1 MRLDRAGTPFLV
13 VGENI
18 HATRV
23 LKRAGRH
30 AAELEDGTVAIAF
43 SAADGS
49 RALLPVHP
57 DLAAARDFAA
67 GRIKHVASAILW
79 GLEGGARA
87 DLAAAYVRSMAA
99 RQEAA
104 GADWLDLNADEV
116 ASDSGTRA
124 RGMAWLVEVVEATA
138 GVPVSIDSSDV
149 AVLAAGVAASSQ
161 PVGPLLLNSASLERP
176 EVLEL
181 AAATGCAVVL
191 AASGRAGMPADA
203 EERVA
208 NAIALVE
215 QAMARQIPP
224 SLLYVD
230 PLVLPVA
237 VEPDAPGH
245 VLEAARQLRGEYGD
259 TIHLTG
265 GLSNVSFGLPERR
278 LLNDVFIDLAA
289 EGGIDGGIIDPVA
302 SDLARV
308 FAADRTSEPYRL
320 AADLLLGRDPFGG
333 EYVAAFRAGRL
344 SPDAAAAG

>member
-1 MRLDRAGTPFLV
+1 VRPDRSGTPFRI

-18 HATRV
+18 HATRI

-30 AAELEDGTVAIAF
+30 AAELEDGGVGIAF
-43 SAADGS
+43 DAADGT
-49 RALLPVHP
+49 RRVLPVHP
-57 DLAAARDFAA
+57 DIAAGRDFAA
-67 GRIKHVASAILW
+67 GKIKHVASAIRW
-79 GLEGGARA
+79 GLGGGEHA
-87 DLAAAYVRSMAA
+87 DLAADYIRSMAA

-116 ASDSGTRA
+116 APDSQVRTRA
-124 RGMAWLVEVVEATA
+124 MAWLVGVVEATA

-149 AVLAAGVAASSQ
+149 AVLAAGVAASTQ
-161 PVGPLLLNSASLERP
+161 PAGRLLLNSASLERP

-181 AAATGCAVVL
+181 AAASGCAVIL
-191 AASGRAGMPADA
+191 GAAGRTGMPANADQ
-203 EERVA
+203 RVA
-208 NAIALVE
+208 NAVALVE
-215 QAMARQIPP
+215 EAMARQIAPE
-224 SLLYVD
+224 LLYVD

-245 VLEAARQLRGEYGD
+245 VLAAARQLRAQYGD

-289 EGGIDGGIIDPVA
+289 EAGIDSGIIDPIA
-302 SDLARV
+302 SDLGRV
-308 FAADRTSEPYRL
+308 FGADRDSEPYRL

-344 SPDAAAAG
+344 SAGAVEA

>member
-1 MRLDRAGTPFLV
+1 MRPDRSGTPFLV

-23 LKRAGRH
+23 LKRGGRH
-30 AAELEDGTVAIAF
+30 AAELEDGSVGIAYE
-43 SAADGS
+43 AADGS
-49 RALLPVHP
+49 RGVLPVHP
-57 DLAAARDFAA
+57 DVAATRDF
-67 GRIKHVASAILW
+67 GVGKVKHVASAIRW
-79 GLEGGARA
+79 GLDGGAHA
-87 DLAAAYVRSMAA
+87 DQAAAYIRSMAA

-116 ASDSGTRA
+116 ASDSATRA
-124 RGMAWLVEVVEATA
+124 RAMAWLVEVVEATA
-138 GVPVSIDSSDV
+138 AVPVSIDSSDV
-149 AVLAAGVAASSQ
+149 AVLAAGVAASTQ
-161 PVGPLLLNSASLERP
+161 PAGRLLLNSASVERP

-181 AAATGCAVVL
+181 AAATGCAVIL
-191 AASGRAGMPADA
+191 AASGRGGMPANA

-208 NAIALVE
+208 NAVAMVE
-215 QAMARQIPP
+215 EAVARQVPP
-224 SLLYVD
+224 GLLYVD

-237 VEPDAPGH
+237 VEPDAPSH
-245 VLEAARQLRGEYGD
+245 VLEAARQLRAEYGD

-289 EGGIDGGIIDPVA
+289 EAGIDGGIIDPVA

-308 FAADRTSEPYRL
+308 FGQDRTSEPCRL

-333 EYVAAFRAGRL
+333 AYVAAFREGRL
-344 SPDAAAAG
+344 AAEGAAAG